1 MKKLAKEDEIDITER
16 ARAREIVQVVLDYGV
31 NQDQIYHIISLFA
44 LELENATHMKELR
57 SLLKSFTS
65 KDKKETGLIIGD

>member
-16 ARAREIVQVVLDYGV
+16 ARAREIVQVILDYGV
-31 NQDQIYHIISLFA
+31 NQDQIYHILSLFA

-57 SLLKSFTS
+57 TLLKSFTS

>member
-1 MKKLAKEDEIDITER
+1 MKKLAEKDEIDITER

-31 NQDQIYHIISLFA
+31 NQDQLYHMISLFA
-44 LELENATHMKELR
+44 LELENVQHMKEIR

-65 KDKKETGLIIGD
+65 NDTKETGLIIGD

>member
-1 MKKLAKEDEIDITER
+1 MKKLAEKDEIDITER

-31 NQDQIYHIISLFA
+31 NQDQLYHMISLFA
-44 LELENATHMKELR
+44 LELENVDHMKQIR

-65 KDKKETGLIIGD
+65 QDTKETGLIIGD